1 MTQTVYTGRD
11 FEKPVWVLGKEGA
24 IVKAEKVTRFDEI
37 DEYRV
42 SYYIDTRMY
51 HNTTEFVR
59 RHCVN
64 EEYVSENGDRLVFDI
79 TPEIIKA
86 AQTILQTNM
95 DSYTEEFERAK
106 RKYETA
112 KAIYNMRLES
122 FEALRLGIEPNEHKY
137 VGMPCGELG

>member
-24 IVKAEKVTRFDEI
+24 IVKAEKVVRIDEI

-51 HNTTEFVR
+51 HNTAEFVR
-59 RHCVN
+59 AFGKD
-64 EEYVSENGDRLVFDI
+64 EYVSENGDHLVFEI
-79 TPEIIKA
+79 TPKIIKA

-122 FEALRLGIEPNEHKY
+122 FEALRLGIE
-137 VGMPCGELG
+137 